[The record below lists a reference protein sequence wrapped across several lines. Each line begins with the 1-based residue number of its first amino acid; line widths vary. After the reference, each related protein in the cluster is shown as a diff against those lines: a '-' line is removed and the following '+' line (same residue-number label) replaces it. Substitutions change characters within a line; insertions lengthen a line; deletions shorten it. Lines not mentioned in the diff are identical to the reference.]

1 MGVLRGYEAKADFLP
16 VMLFLG
22 LVVASVEARWPMSWE
37 SFIVHVLSIG
47 SGLFSV
53 HALWSKSQKWKIFNS

>member
-1 MGVLRGYEAKADFLP
+1 MGVLGGYEAKADFLP

-22 LVVASVEARWPMSWE
+22 LVVAYVKAGRSMSCE
-37 SFIVHVLSIG
+37 SSIVHALSIG

-53 HALWSKSQKWKIFNS
+53 HAL